1 MATDKALCLTK
12 IAPNSA
18 TILGITRYTIRNLR
32 EHKTQLT
39 QLEHEHNALPPTC
52 RV

>member
-18 TILGITRYTIRNLR
+18 TILGTTRYTTRS